1 MNDCPSELCS
11 PCLLQSSGFTTGASQ
26 PVSPSMR
33 SKTAW
38 RAISANGNVDV
49 SISSC
54 ASRYDTLA
62 MSAVDDASPKVLDAE
77 K

>member
-1 MNDCPSELCS
+1 
-11 PCLLQSSGFTTGASQ
+11 
-26 PVSPSMR
+26 MR

-38 RAISANGNVDV
+38 RAISANRNVDV
-49 SISSC
+49 SMSSC